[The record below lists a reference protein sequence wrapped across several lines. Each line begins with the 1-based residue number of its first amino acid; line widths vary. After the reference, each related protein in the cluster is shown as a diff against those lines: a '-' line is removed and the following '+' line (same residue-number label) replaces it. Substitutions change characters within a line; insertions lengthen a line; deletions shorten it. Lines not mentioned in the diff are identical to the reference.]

1 MAQISINMSELK
13 IGDIV
18 PYKNTRSNIKLAEIL
33 SFETVESGKVWF
45 HGIDTETKAKV
56 WYPVHISQ
64 TLGEPKC
71 NCLNP
76 FCHTCG
82 NKVYE

>member
-1 MAQISINMSELK
+1 MSELK

-18 PYKNTRSNIKLAEIL
+18 PYKNSKSNIRLAKIT
-33 SFETVESGKVWF
+33 SFETVENGKVWF

-56 WYPVHISQ
+56 WYPEHVSQ
-64 TLGEPKC
+64 TLGEPNC

-76 FCHTCG
+76 FCPICG
-82 NKVYE
+82 KVFYE